1 MNMNEK
7 KTKINLKNIST
18 EQRNVNTI
26 DIDLVPTKDI
36 LIKINNEDKI
46 VAYAVEEA
54 LDQITAL
61 VDNVVKAF
69 YNDGRLI
76 YMGAGTSGRIGILDA
91 VECRPTFSVSDEM
104 VQCLMAGGS
113 NAFVKAVEG
122 AEDSKTLG
130 KEDLRN
136 INLTSNDI
144 VVGIAASGRT
154 PYVIGAIEYAKEVGA
169 KTGCIVTVKNSVL
182 ANMVDFPIE
191 AVVGQEVITG
201 STRMKSGT
209 AQKMICNMISTASMI
224 KMGKVYENYMIDVQ
238 ATNEK
243 LVARS
248 EGILQQASGVTNEEA
263 KELLKKFGSV
273 KKALISVLTGITDK
287 EKIEKALE
295 KTKGHIRNAIEEVKK
310 NG

>member
-1 MNMNEK
+1 MNQN
-7 KTKINLKNIST
+7 TTLNLKKIST
-18 EQRNVNTI
+18 EQRNSNTI
-26 DIDLVPTKDI
+26 DIDLVSTKEI
-36 LIKINNEDKI
+36 LTKINNEDKM
-46 VAYAVEEA
+46 VACAVEDA
-54 LDQITAL
+54 IDQIEAL
-61 VDNVVKAF
+61 VDAIVEAF

-104 VQCLMAGGS
+104 VQCLMAGGEK
-113 NAFVKAVEG
+113 AFIKAVEG

-130 KEDLRN
+130 IDDLKN
-136 INLTSNDI
+136 IGLNKNDV

-154 PYVIGAIEYAKEVGA
+154 PYVVSAVEYAKSVGC

-182 ANMVDFPIE
+182 ASTVDYPIE
-191 AVVGQEVITG
+191 AEVGQEVITG

-248 EGILQQASGVTNEEA
+248 EGILQQASGVTKEEA
-263 KELLKKFGSV
+263 KALLEKFGSV
-273 KKALISVLTGITDK
+273 KKALISVLTGVSDK
-287 EKIEKALE
+287 EKIEKALD
-295 KTKGHIRNAIEEVKK
+295 KTKGHIRNTIKEIEN